1 VSRDA
6 TAWSVKGV
14 DQATRDIARR
24 AAAAAGMTIG
34 EWIDHAIKSDS
45 ANRGIPVPAERDGG
59 AGAGAPP
66 RADGIRAETVE
77 AIFSRISDGE
87 RLFEARLR
95 PIGYALKDVAER
107 VVALEREAERLPPPA
122 APAALAADPV
132 ATPVEPDLAQDPPA
146 EEPPAEQPPA
156 PPPVR
161 TPPARTPMV
170 FRPMRTPEPPPE
182 PAPETASPAL
192 PPELASDPAP
202 VADPE
207 PDAPVP
213 SAEEDIWDSEPAEE
227 APPTDPARPAPT
239 PIPFRPIAPPQPEA
253 ADEQDD
259 FDSLERNVKP
269 VPAPPPGPPADWQP
283 EVTLDRAALALA
295 ADGFRGRERDQP
307 AAEPEGPDLEAAAAA
322 VEAWEPSA
330 PAEIPAPPPPAPEVV
345 SKPQRPEPT
354 PPGYDFP
361 ADPIDTSA
369 LGLSGEP
376 IPQPLPPRRL
386 ASRGRLAIAAALVL
400 ALFGAAAWT
409 AHRQG
414 TLGLGAIG
422 ARLAE
427 AESSVHLALVDATD
441 WVMHLVGADPHAP
454 QDGPRSPEETAPP
467 QSVASMP
474 PPAQTA
480 DPAPPS
486 EASPASGD
494 EVTPATPEPAAPAQ
508 TAAVAPPEPPVQ
520 AAPPLPETA
529 IAVDPRRVAPP
540 PAPVLKEPP
549 RRASAAAAPTTDGAA
564 PLSRA
569 EAGNPAAQFEVA
581 AGMLRA
587 HQPRAGEAATWFR
600 EAAINGLDVAQFNLG
615 VMYERGLG
623 VPEDET
629 RALLWYH
636 SAAEQGYPLAQYNL
650 GRLYALGK
658 GIPQSDAEAKRWFQ
672 RAADRGVSDGLY
684 ELARFETDELD
695 RERLLYTAA
704 KAGAEQAQEW
714 LRVKSAGGVPEAPL
728 GPPAGLMLDAPT
740 GAPDIAEIQ
749 EGLAE
754 LGYYEGPVDGIAGPM
769 TRAAI
774 SKFQSDNGLPATGLP
789 SRSLRQRLN

>member
-1 VSRDA
+1 MSREA

-45 ANRGIPVPAERDGG
+45 ANRGIPVPAERGSDPGRT
-59 AGAGAPP
+59 APP
-66 RADGIRAETVE
+66 RAEGISADTVE

-107 VVALEREAERLPPPA
+107 VVALEREAERLPPPDPPRA
-122 APAALAADPV
+122 IAAEPQPEPDQPEPDAPAELDEV
-132 ATPVEPDLAQDPPA
+132 QTPEAPA
-146 EEPPAEQPPA
+146 
-156 PPPVR
+156 PVR
-161 TPPARTPMV
+161 TPIA
-170 FRPMRTPEPPPE
+170 FRPIRTPEPPPPPTEAE
-182 PAPETASPAL
+182 PSE
-192 PPELASDPAP
+192 
-202 VADPE
+202 PE
-207 PDAPVP
+207 PEP
-213 SAEEDIWDSEPAEE
+213 SAEDDIWDSETRESPRADAPE
-227 APPTDPARPAPT
+227 AQKPT
-239 PIPFRPIAPPQPEA
+239 PIVFRPISPPANEPTE
-253 ADEQDD
+253 EQDD
-259 FDSLERNVKP
+259 FESIERNTRP
-269 VPAPPPGPPADWQP
+269 VPPLPDGPPRDWRP
-283 EVTLDRAALALA
+283 EIELNRTALADA
-295 ADGFRGRERDQP
+295 ADAVRARPTET
-307 AAEPEGPDLEAAAAA
+307 PDLAAAASEA
-322 VEAWEPSA
+322 EAWEPA
-330 PAEIPAPPPPAPEVV
+330 EPEEIPVPPAVEPEVV
-345 SKPQRPEPT
+345 SKPQRPDPT
-354 PPGYDFP
+354 PPAYDFP

-376 IPQPLPPRRL
+376 IPEPLPPRRI
-386 ASRGRLAIAAALVL
+386 ASRGRMAIAAVL
-400 ALFGAAAWT
+400 ALAMIGAAAWT

-414 TLGLGAIG
+414 TLSLGAVG

-427 AESSVHLALVDATD
+427 AEESVHLAMVSATD
-441 WVMHLVGADPHAP
+441 WVMRQVGSDPQVREEVAQP
-454 QDGPRSPEETAPP
+454 QPQPASPPET
-467 QSVASMP
+467 VASVP
-474 PPAQTA
+474 PPATE
-480 DPAPPS
+480 PARP
-486 EASPASGD
+486 E
-494 EVTPATPEPAAPAQ
+494 TPATDTPGQATTEPSPSDTPAQSAAVAPAAPAPQ
-508 TAAVAPPEPPVQ
+508 PAPQ
-520 AAPPLPETA
+520 SAPPLPEKP
-529 IAVDPRRVAPP
+529 IDVDPRPVAPP
-540 PAPVLKEPP
+540 PAPALSEPP
-549 RRASAAAAPTTDGAA
+549 RRASPAAAPSSEGTA

-581 AGMLRA
+581 AGMMRA
-587 HQPRAGEAATWFR
+587 AEPRAGEAATWFR

-672 RAADRGVSDGLY
+672 RAADRGVSAGLY
-684 ELARFETDELD
+684 ELARFETDELE
-695 RERLLYTAA
+695 RERKMYTAA
-704 KAGAEQAQEW
+704 KAGAERAQEW

-754 LGYYEGPVDGIAGPM
+754 LGYYDGPVDGIAGPM